1 MWAFS
6 FLHANLWEACAYVA
20 NAGRE
25 ELEEGEQPMGLT
37 ADRVAREVAVNLPMM
52 IATQCAFLDPVA
64 AL

>member
-37 ADRVAREVAVNLPMM
+37 ADRVAREVAVNRR
-52 IATQCAFLDPVA
+52 
-64 AL
+64 